1 MNVRFHLNKLAR
13 FGVAGCV
20 AVAGCCVSYESDVNK
35 LCNLRD
41 TCPDPFEAK
50 GLSRVDRDKLVSDCL
65 STKLYTGDGRELFA
79 SLMSVQSDR
88 TRAALLS
95 HAASKAELD
104 SCPWADELIAN
115 LDVPPAPSACT
126 PVPQDAG
133 GIELLLSEYSLYVGD
148 LRILDLPSRESL
160 EQGVDA
166 RYLTKGEL
174 EIAPLSN
181 ALADAVK
188 ALVHAGK
195 PVRVSVFAS
204 KRLHPMPVKLREQLV
219 HTIRKAGVQDV
230 QQVFLGADKK
240 LCSAPMQ

>member
-1 MNVRFHLNKLAR
+1 MNKLAR
-13 FGVAGCV
+13 SAVAGCV
-20 AVAGCCVSYESDVNK
+20 AIAGCCVSYESDVNK

-50 GLSRVDRDKLVSDCL
+50 GLSRADRDRLVSDCL

-79 SLMSVQSDR
+79 SLSSGRSYR
-88 TRAALLS
+88 TQAVLLS
-95 HAASKAELD
+95 QAASKAELD

-126 PVPQDAG
+126 PVPRDAG
-133 GIELLLSEYSLYVGD
+133 GIELVLSEYGLLLGD
-148 LRILDLPSRESL
+148 QALLNLPSRDSL
-160 EQGVDA
+160 ERGVDA
-166 RYLTKGEL
+166 RYLTKDAL
-174 EIAPLSN
+174 EIAPLSI
-181 ALADAVK
+181 ALADAIK
-188 ALVHAGK
+188 PLVHAGK

-204 KRLHPMPVKLREQLV
+204 KQLHPMPVKLREQLV

-240 LCSAPMQ
+240 MCSMPLQ

>member
-1 MNVRFHLNKLAR
+1 MNKLAR
-13 FGVAGCV
+13 FAVAGCL
-20 AVAGCCVSYESDVNK
+20 AIAGCCVSYESDVNK

-41 TCPDPFEAK
+41 TCPDPFEAE
-50 GLSRVDRDKLVSDCL
+50 GISRADRNRLIGDCL
-65 STKLYTGDGRELFA
+65 GTKLYTSDGRELFA
-79 SLMSVQSDR
+79 SLLSGQSDR
-88 TRAALLS
+88 AQAALLS

-115 LDVPPAPSACT
+115 LDVPPAPPACT

-133 GIELLLSEYSLYVGD
+133 GIELLLSEYGLYVGD
-148 LRILDLPSRESL
+148 QRILDLPSRESL
-160 EQGVDA
+160 EQGVGA
-166 RYLTKGEL
+166 RYLTKDEL

-181 ALADAVK
+181 ALTDAVK
-188 ALVHAGK
+188 PLVHAGK
-195 PVRVSVFAS
+195 AVRLSVFAS